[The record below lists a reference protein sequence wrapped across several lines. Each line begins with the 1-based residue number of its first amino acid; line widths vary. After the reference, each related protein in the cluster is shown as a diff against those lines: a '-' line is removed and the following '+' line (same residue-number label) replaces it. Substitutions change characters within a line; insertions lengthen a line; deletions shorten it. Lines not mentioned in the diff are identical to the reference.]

1 MTDGPLTLVSVITSP
16 SRDRECI
23 AHSRAWHIPTEQVEA
38 FAQAMAERFGPP
50 IHESVSTVGS
60 MVDAADRDADKIL
73 FYDPEE
79 TPDA

>member
-1 MTDGPLTLVSVITSP
+1 MT
-16 SRDRECI
+16 
-23 AHSRAWHIPTEQVEA
+23 
-38 FAQAMAERFGPP
+38 ERFGPP

-60 MVDAADRDADKIL
+60 MVDAAHRDADKIT